1 MNSNKK
7 IQAFTLSEMLIV
19 LVITAIVIGI
29 AFSVLTLITKQYN
42 AMKDSYI
49 YKSEV
54 LKLKQR
60 LSIDFNSSQNIVWN
74 PNEEQLIITSSEQRI
89 IYQWDVTAIIRNSDT
104 IALGVSQSDLFQQG
118 QPVLSGPI
126 DGLRLICD
134 KGGINTSIFVSRET
148 DALTNMTSQWD

>member
-7 IQAFTLSEMLIV
+7 IPAFTLSEVLIV
-19 LVITAIVIGI
+19 LVITAIVVGI
-29 AFSVLTLITKQYN
+29 AFSVLTLIMKQYN

-60 LSIDFNSSQNIVWN
+60 LSIDFNSSQTIIWN
-74 PNEEQLIITSSEQRI
+74 PNEDQLIITKPEQTI
-89 IYQWDVTAIIRNSDT
+89 IYQWDATAIIRNTDT
-104 IALGVSQSDLFQQG
+104 IAVGISQSNIFQKG
-118 QPVLSGPI
+118 EPVLSGPI
-126 DGLRLICD
+126 DGLKLISD
-134 KGGINTSIFVSRET
+134 KGGMKALIFVSRET